1 MPDEW
6 IAAISGLDVGS
17 TSPADAQIQM
27 LVEYLV
33 AEGGGVTSQESATCI
48 SRLIIAGDSLASIAS
63 IVAEPGPTLEDRK
76 AVGFVIHFTW
86 HHNLTWSSSDVLDM
100 MRRRSLPTLS

>member
-1 MPDEW
+1 MSDEW
-6 IAAISGLDVGS
+6 IAAIGGLDVGS

-33 AEGGGVTSQESATCI
+33 AEGGGVKSQESATCI

-76 AVGFVIHFTW
+76 AASFFLYFIF
-86 HHNLTWSSSDVLDM
+86 M
-100 MRRRSLPTLS
+100 I